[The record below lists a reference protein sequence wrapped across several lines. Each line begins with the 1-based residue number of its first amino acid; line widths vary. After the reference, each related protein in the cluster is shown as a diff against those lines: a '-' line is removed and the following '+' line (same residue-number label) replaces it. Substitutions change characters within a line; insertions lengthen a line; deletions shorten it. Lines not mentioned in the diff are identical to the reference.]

1 MSFTGVTDRALAAQ
15 LVAAA
20 LAQGKS
26 LRQAIREYLEGLEK
40 ATKGRRDQV
49 IAELVGMGFDAGL
62 AARAFDACGDDAGR
76 CAAWCAARRDAVI
89 AELVGMGFDAGLAA
103 RAFDV
108 NGDDVERCAA
118 WCLAQRPP
126 PPRASDA
133 DFALFGAPAPA
144 PPPRPA
150 PAPPL
155 RPVAAA
161 PPRPTPAAA
170 PEAPWSDLPPALVA
184 ATNPYGHAPL
194 RIISTPAAGVADG
207 AAATADARN
216 AAGRVQK
223 AGPLAKLSTGGL
235 LGQRAVRW
243 QGRHFAL
250 GHRALAYGDAPADQG
265 LWEAKKKFNIWGSYV
280 VPEAADRAAGRAHAV
295 AVYRGDEDVIAG
307 PRSGADR
314 RRSAAA
320 LSDRDATARDQILL
334 VAADS
339 EVDARRWTL
348 ALMAAAGR
356 PGVGLLLSEDART
369 LTLHAVLAEPL
380 GFAAATADHRLLV
393 ARVDRHGAAA
403 AAGLR
408 VGDELVQINGVN
420 VQPADAPTLNKIL
433 GASAKPLDL
442 RLRRRKDAGGAA
454 AQRDAA
460 QKALRAVAS
469 VVRDAAE
476 RQRASLVRCRPTLF
490 LAKEVM
496 VQILPRS
503 ISMKPRNDLQAA

>member
-1 MSFTGVTDRALAAQ
+1 M
-15 LVAAA
+15 
-20 LAQGKS
+20 
-26 LRQAIREYLEGLEK
+26 
-40 ATKGRRDQV
+40 
-49 IAELVGMGFDAGL
+49 
-62 AARAFDACGDDAGR
+62 
-76 CAAWCAARRDAVI
+76 
-89 AELVGMGFDAGLAA
+89 
-103 RAFDV
+103 
-108 NGDDVERCAA
+108 
-118 WCLAQRPP
+118 
-126 PPRASDA
+126 
-133 DFALFGAPAPA
+133 
-144 PPPRPA
+144 
-150 PAPPL
+150 
-155 RPVAAA
+155 
-161 PPRPTPAAA
+161 
-170 PEAPWSDLPPALVA
+170 PPALVA

-356 PGVGLLLSEDART
+356 PGVGLLLSEDSRT
-369 LTLHAVLAEPL
+369 LTLRAVLAEPL
-380 GFAAATADHRLLV
+380 GFAAATADHRPLV
-393 ARVDRHGAAA
+393 VRVDRNGAAA

-420 VQPADAPTLNKIL
+420 VPPADAPTLNKIL
-433 GASAKPLDL
+433 GASAKPLNL

-460 QKALRAVAS
+460 QTALRVVAS

-476 RQRASLVRCRPTLF
+476 RQRASLDVGAALRADQQTRGAAEKQRADAARKLEEARQASLVDEKQRSARVDRDTAVDGTVTDALSATRKAEDANAALDPAVAAACRADARRMLDRVAPLLNSDDARRRLAAAAPGLDLAALYDRLVEPAPSVQTAVATHAWEAAEPWQLALVEGARVSVVKTLEDGWSEVKRLDDGVAGLVPTGYLTF
-490 LAKEVM
+490 A
-496 VQILPRS
+496 P
-503 ISMKPRNDLQAA
+503 AANARV